1 MLPGLTLIR
10 NHGLSY
16 LTCFLITYLNYSVMS
31 QSLLE
36 FNLFWH
42 LPSAF
47 LSVRDLC
54 LMTCI
59 SQGHGLEKLGLIY
72 YIPLFCEIRAIK
84 VLEKEIALLLMLV

>member
-1 MLPGLTLIR
+1 
-10 NHGLSY
+10 
-16 LTCFLITYLNYSVMS
+16 MS

-47 LSVRDLC
+47 LSVCDLC

-84 VLEKEIALLLMLV
+84 VLEKKIALLLMRETVKRG